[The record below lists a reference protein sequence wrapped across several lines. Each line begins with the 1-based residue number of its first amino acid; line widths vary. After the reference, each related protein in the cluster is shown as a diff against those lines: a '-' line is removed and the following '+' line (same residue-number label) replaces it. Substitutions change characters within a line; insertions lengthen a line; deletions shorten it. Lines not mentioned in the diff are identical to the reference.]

1 MSVLPEVISLVRQ
14 WVEKAEEDLRTAEHT
29 LTLEDDCPYGT
40 VCFHAQQCAEKYLK
54 ALLTLHAIPF
64 PKIHDL
70 LELLPLVP
78 KALALGVRESDVAEV
93 NRYAIEGR
101 YPGEWEPIGR
111 QDAEA
116 AVEVARRV
124 REAVRKHLPPAV
136 LHG

>member
-1 MSVLPEVISLVRQ
+1 M
-14 WVEKAEEDLRTAEHT
+14 
-29 LTLEDDCPYGT
+29 
-40 VCFHAQQCAEKYLK
+40 
-54 ALLTLHAIPF
+54 LHAIPF

-78 KALALGVRESDVAEV
+78 KALAFGIQLSDVAEV

-101 YPGEWEPIGR
+101 YPGEWEPITR